1 VPAVFDSIAIRLF
14 RIGALWVHC
23 APMRRLYHFCLQPA
37 SRKLRILLREKG
49 LEFELQ
55 AENTWERRDGFL
67 ALNHAGETPVLV
79 EADGTTVVDATAI
92 AEYLEETYPA
102 PSYLGTTPAA
112 RAEVRRLVG
121 WFDAKF
127 NREVTANLLD
137 QKILR
142 RLKGNGGPDSQ
153 AIRAGNSN
161 IHYHL
166 EYIAWLI
173 DRRRWLAGD
182 EFSLADITAAAHLSA
197 LDYIGDVP
205 WDRHADAKDWY
216 ARVKSR
222 PSFRPLLADQFPGIA
237 PPAHYGD
244 LDF

>member
-1 VPAVFDSIAIRLF
+1 
-14 RIGALWVHC
+14 
-23 APMRRLYHFCLQPA
+23 MRRLYHFCLQPA
-37 SRKLRILLREKG
+37 SRKLRVLLKEKG

-55 AENTWERRDGFL
+55 AENAWERRDAFL

-79 EADGTTVVDATAI
+79 EADGTTVVDSAAI
-92 AEYLEETYPA
+92 AEYLEEIHPTPGF
-102 PSYLGTTPAA
+102 LGATPAA

-142 RLKGNGGPDSQ
+142 RLKGDGGPDSQ

-166 EYIAWLI
+166 EYIAWLA

-205 WDRHADAKDWY
+205 WERHAGAKDWY

-222 PSFRPLLADQFPGIA
+222 PSFRPLLADQVPGVA
-237 PPAHYGD
+237 PPAHYTD

>member
-1 VPAVFDSIAIRLF
+1 
-14 RIGALWVHC
+14 
-23 APMRRLYHFCLQPA
+23 MRRLHHFCLQPA
-37 SRKLRILLREKG
+37 SRKLRILLKEKG
-49 LEFELQ
+49 LDFELQ
-55 AENTWERRDGFL
+55 PESPGERRDALL

-79 EADGTTVVDATAI
+79 EEDGTTVVDPTAI
-92 AEYLEETYPA
+92 AEYLEEVHPTPGF
-102 PSYLGTTPAA
+102 LGATPTA

-166 EYIAWLI
+166 EYIGWLI

-205 WDRHADAKDWY
+205 WERHAGAKDWY

-222 PSFRPLLADQFPGIA
+222 PSVRPLLADQFPGVS
-237 PPAHYGD
+237 PPPHYAD

>member
-1 VPAVFDSIAIRLF
+1 ML
-14 RIGALWVHC
+14 
-23 APMRRLYHFCLQPA
+23 RLYHFCLQPA
-37 SRKLRILLREKG
+37 SRKLRILLKEKG

-55 AENTWERRDGFL
+55 AENAWERRDAFL

-79 EADGTTVVDATAI
+79 EADGTALGDATAI
-92 AEYLEETYPA
+92 AEYLEETHPT
-102 PSYLGTTPAA
+102 PGFLGTTPTA

-127 NREVTANLLD
+127 NREVTANLLE
-137 QKILR
+137 QKVLR

-153 AIRAGNSN
+153 AIRNGNAN
-161 IHYHL
+161 IHTHL
-166 EYIAWLI
+166 EYIAWLV

-197 LDYIGDVP
+197 IDYIGDVP
-205 WDRHADAKDWY
+205 WERHPGAKDWY

-222 PSFRPLLADQFPGIA
+222 PSVRPLLADQVPGVT
-237 PPAHYGD
+237 PPAHYAD

>member
-1 VPAVFDSIAIRLF
+1 
-14 RIGALWVHC
+14 
-23 APMRRLYHFCLQPA
+23 MRRLYHFCLQPA
-37 SRKLRILLREKG
+37 SRKLRILLKEKG
-49 LEFELQ
+49 LEFELR
-55 AENTWERRDGFL
+55 AENAWERRDAFL

-79 EADGTTVVDATAI
+79 EEDGTTLGDATAI
-92 AEYLEETYPA
+92 AEYLEETNPT
-102 PSYLGTTPAA
+102 PGFLGTTPTA

-127 NREVTANLLD
+127 NREVTTNLLE
-137 QKILR
+137 QKVLR

-153 AIRAGNSN
+153 AIRNGNAN
-161 IHYHL
+161 IHTHL
-166 EYIAWLI
+166 EYIAWLV

-197 LDYIGDVP
+197 IDYIGDVP
-205 WDRHADAKDWY
+205 WERHPGAKDWY

-222 PSFRPLLADQFPGIA
+222 PSVRPLLADQVPGVM
-237 PPAHYGD
+237 PPPHYAD

>member
-1 VPAVFDSIAIRLF
+1 
-14 RIGALWVHC
+14 
-23 APMRRLYHFCLQPA
+23 MRRLYHFCLQPA
-37 SRKLRILLREKG
+37 SRKLRILLKEKG

-55 AENTWERRDGFL
+55 AENAWERRDAFL

-79 EADGTTVVDATAI
+79 EEDGTTIGDATAI
-92 AEYLEETYPA
+92 AEYLEETHPA
-102 PSYLGTTPAA
+102 PGFLGATPTA

-127 NREVTANLLD
+127 NREVTANLLE
-137 QKILR
+137 QKVLR

-153 AIRAGNSN
+153 AIRNGNAN
-161 IHYHL
+161 IHTHL

-222 PSFRPLLADQFPGIA
+222 PSFRPLLADQFPGVT
-237 PPAHYGD
+237 PPAHYAD

>member
-1 VPAVFDSIAIRLF
+1 
-14 RIGALWVHC
+14 
-23 APMRRLYHFCLQPA
+23 MRRLYHFCLQPA
-37 SRKLRILLREKG
+37 SRKLRILLKEKG

-55 AENTWERRDGFL
+55 AENAWERRDAFL

-79 EADGTTVVDATAI
+79 EEDGTSLGDATAI
-92 AEYLEETYPA
+92 AEYLEETNPT
-102 PSYLGTTPAA
+102 PGFLGTTPTA

-127 NREVTANLLD
+127 NREVTTNLLE
-137 QKILR
+137 QKVLR

-153 AIRAGNSN
+153 AIRNGNAN
-161 IHYHL
+161 IHTHL
-166 EYIAWLI
+166 EYIAWLV
-173 DRRRWLAGD
+173 DRRRWLGGD

-197 LDYIGDVP
+197 IDYIGDVP
-205 WDRHADAKDWY
+205 WERHPGAKDWY

-222 PSFRPLLADQFPGIA
+222 PSVRPLLADQVPGVM
-237 PPAHYGD
+237 PPPHYAD

>member
-1 VPAVFDSIAIRLF
+1 
-14 RIGALWVHC
+14 
-23 APMRRLYHFCLQPA
+23 MRRLYHFCLQPA
-37 SRKLRILLREKG
+37 SRKLRILLKEKG

-55 AENTWERRDGFL
+55 AENAWERRDAFL

-79 EADGTTVVDATAI
+79 EDDGTTIGDATAI
-92 AEYLEETYPA
+92 AEYLEEVHPA
-102 PSYLGTTPAA
+102 PGFIGTTPTA

-127 NREVTANLLD
+127 NREVTTNLLE
-137 QKILR
+137 QKVLR
-142 RLKGNGGPDSQ
+142 RLKGIGGPDSQ
-153 AIRAGNSN
+153 AIRNGNAN
-161 IHYHL
+161 IHTHL
-166 EYIAWLI
+166 EYIAWLT
-173 DRRRWLAGD
+173 DRRRWLGGD

-205 WDRHADAKDWY
+205 WDRHPGAKDWY

-222 PSFRPLLADQFPGIA
+222 PSIRPLLSDQVPGVT
-237 PPAHYGD
+237 PPAHYAD

>member
-1 VPAVFDSIAIRLF
+1 
-14 RIGALWVHC
+14 
-23 APMRRLYHFCLQPA
+23 MRRLYHFCLQPA
-37 SRKLRILLREKG
+37 SRKLRILLKEKG

-55 AENTWERRDGFL
+55 AENAWERRDAFL

-79 EADGTTVVDATAI
+79 EEDGTALGDATAI
-92 AEYLEETYPA
+92 AEYLEEIH
-102 PSYLGTTPAA
+102 PSPGFLGETPTA

-127 NREVTANLLD
+127 NREVTANLLE
-137 QKILR
+137 QKVLR

-153 AIRAGNSN
+153 AIRNGNAN
-161 IHYHL
+161 IHTHL

-197 LDYIGDVP
+197 IDYIGDVP
-205 WDRHADAKDWY
+205 WDRHPGAKDWY

-222 PSFRPLLADQFPGIA
+222 PSVRPLLADQFPGVT
-237 PPAHYGD
+237 PPAHYSD